1 MPGGSEI
8 EIRAACQRIED
19 LLVEKNRRY
28 GDSALPPIRLFSSA
42 APDEQLRVRIDDK
55 LSRLRSIDPAEDE
68 DVLLDLIGYLVLLL
82 VAQCSGD

>member
-28 GDSALPPIRLFSSA
+28 GDSALHPIRLFSSA

>member
-28 GDSALPPIRLFSSA
+28 GDSALHPIRLFSSA

-68 DVLLDLIGYLVLLL
+68 DVLLDLIGYLALLL
-82 VAQCSGD
+82 VAQSSGD

>member
-28 GDSALPPIRLFSSA
+28 GDSALHPIRLFSSA

-82 VAQCSGD
+82 VAQSSGD